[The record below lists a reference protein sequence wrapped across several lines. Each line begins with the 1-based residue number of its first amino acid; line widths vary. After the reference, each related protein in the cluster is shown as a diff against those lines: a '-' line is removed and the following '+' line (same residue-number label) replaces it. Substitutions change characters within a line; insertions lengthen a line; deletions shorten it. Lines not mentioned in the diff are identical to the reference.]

1 MMRQVPLQTLGALY
15 VNDKKEQDQL
25 EREERKLQQLLPAG
39 VAGYGRSVRLAPG
52 DRNVV
57 FFEFLFSHTTTKDN

>member
-15 VNDKKEQDQL
+15 VNDKKQQDQL

-52 DRNVV
+52 SRNGV
-57 FFEFLFSHTTTKDN
+57 FFCGTLDL